1 MNYRDYVEI
10 MQDEELQESLSVK
23 KYLESAAYWQKAIKS
38 LDKYDGQTKNNL
50 KSKFEELKIGAILQ
64 ALDIARFEKNL
75 GYRMIEDYDELMEFI
90 GKGGLLK
97 E

>member
-23 KYLESAAYWQKAIKS
+23 KYLESAIYWQKAIKN
-38 LDKYDGQTKNNL
+38 LDKYDNQTKNNL
-50 KSKFEELKIGAILQ
+50 KSKFEELKIQAILQ
-64 ALDIARFEKNL
+64 ALDIARFEKDL
-75 GYRMIEDYDELMEFI
+75 GFKIEEEYDELMEFI

-97 E
+97 G